1 MHHNYN
7 LKKTSYILM
16 AGTILFLFYF
26 HLMGA
31 LIGGLAVFLIV
42 NQLHNFIGTKVHSK
56 WAHKVTMLAVTILTV
71 LILGGIGAAIY
82 SGITAAN
89 TNFTADFLQQIRDAV
104 PASLV
109 SYIPEDLLILKDH
122 ALEFLKSHFS
132 NVFSFT
138 THSMHSLFIVV
149 FGMLIWAIVAFSFL
163 KDEEVPKLVDGEEN
177 QDSNAVA
184 VKEQPVGPF
193 TKELMDRISLF
204 SFVFQKVASAQVKIA
219 ALNTVLT
226 GIYLLVILPLAGI
239 HIPYVKT
246 LVLLTFV
253 FGLLPA
259 IGNVLSNILITVLA
273 LMVSIEVAVVSL
285 AFAIGIH
292 KLEYFIIAK
301 IVGESLKISI
311 WEMLIVMLLF
321 LTVFGVIGS
330 ILSPV
335 IYGYIKEELKAN
347 KLIWSKKVDK

>member
-1 MHHNYN
+1 MYQ

-16 AGTILFLFYF
+16 VASILFLFYF

-42 NQLHNFIGTKVHSK
+42 NQLHDFIGTKVHSK
-56 WAHKVTMLAVTILTV
+56 WAHKVTMLAVTILTL
-71 LILGGIGAAIY
+71 LILSGIGVAIY
-82 SGITAAN
+82 SGVNATAN
-89 TNFTADFLQQIRDAV
+89 TNFTSDFLEQIRNFLPV
-104 PASLV
+104 SLL
-109 SYIPEDLLILKDH
+109 SYIPEDLLVLKNH
-122 ALEFLKSHFS
+122 VIEFLKSHFS
-132 NVFSFT
+132 NLFSFT
-138 THSMHSLFIVV
+138 THSFHSLFIVL
-149 FGMLIWAIVAFSFL
+149 FGMLIGAIIAFAFL
-163 KDEEVPKLVDGEEN
+163 KNVEVPKLVDNMEPT
-177 QDSNAVA
+177 
-184 VKEQPVGPF
+184 EQQVGPL
-193 TKELMDRISLF
+193 TKELMARVSLF
-204 SFVFQKVASAQVKIA
+204 SSVFQKVASAQVKIA
-219 ALNTVLT
+219 ALNTILT
-226 GIYLLVILPLAGI
+226 GIYLLVILPIAGI

-285 AFAIGIH
+285 AFAVGIH

-311 WEMLIVMLLF
+311 WEMLIVMLIF

-335 IYGYIKEELKAN
+335 IYGYLKEELKAN
-347 KLIWSKKVDK
+347 KLI